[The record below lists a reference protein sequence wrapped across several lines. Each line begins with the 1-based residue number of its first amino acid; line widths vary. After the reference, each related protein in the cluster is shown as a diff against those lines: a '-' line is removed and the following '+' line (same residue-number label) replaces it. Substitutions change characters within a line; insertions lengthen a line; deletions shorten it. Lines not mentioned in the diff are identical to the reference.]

1 MKKDGGGLLK
11 FFTSGREGGHQDLT
25 PPAGGGNVE
34 IRRNIRLR
42 KRKSLNVAAFLLG
55 TKGWV
60 LQWRDYWDTA
70 RDNQLCHS
78 NSHLGTIHNSEGM
91 IMTLSG
97 TLNSV
102 WDTQYIAVEGWS
114 EHCLGYSILPNFHL
128 DIIHNSRGVIRTL
141 YGASL
146 SASPS

>member
-11 FFTSGREGGHQDLT
+11 LFTSGREGAPGFN
-25 PPAGGGNVE
+25 ASGRGGYVE

-42 KRKSLNVAAFLLG
+42 KRRSPNVAAFLLG